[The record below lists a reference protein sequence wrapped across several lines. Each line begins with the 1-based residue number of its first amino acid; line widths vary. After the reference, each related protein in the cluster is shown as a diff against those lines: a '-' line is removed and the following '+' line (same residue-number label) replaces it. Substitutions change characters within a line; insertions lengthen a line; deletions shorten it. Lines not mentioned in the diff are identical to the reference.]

1 LNFIAI
7 KTTDPTVCLL
17 VTSKKQ
23 FTETMIVVSTSRTTG
38 LLWPFVSE
46 TLLLV
51 PFLFL
56 LLVTPME
63 GFSSSSSLTLLSY
76 TSVSPRNSYY
86 SWTTTTSLHAST
98 LEEKKK
104 TSSSSSSPPTESV
117 RLSKARLLLEQ
128 LQPSLRNEEIS
139 IVNAVMDVETKIP
152 QLQPRTDGGSS
163 TTTTTDLTLVP
174 ENFWSNGHLDENYS
188 RGKTIV
194 TRWAKG
200 VKVAEP
206 LVKYDPI
213 QAERLLFRQP
223 TKWLVRN
230 VQISFPMGLWAV
242 GVIWDTVTGKS
253 VPNRRARAQQ
263 LTRAISGLG
272 PAIIKGGQALASRPD
287 LLPQEYLEELQKLQD
302 DVPRFS
308 NALALQTVEREL
320 GIEQFSDVFE
330 LVE

>member
-1 LNFIAI
+1 
-7 KTTDPTVCLL
+7 
-17 VTSKKQ
+17 
-23 FTETMIVVSTSRTTG
+23 M
-38 LLWPFVSE
+38 
-46 TLLLV
+46 
-51 PFLFL
+51 
-56 LLVTPME
+56 
-63 GFSSSSSLTLLSY
+63 SSSKSS
-76 TSVSPRNSYY
+76 P
-86 SWTTTTSLHAST
+86 
-98 LEEKKK
+98 
-104 TSSSSSSPPTESV
+104 SPPTESV

-128 LQPSLRNEEIS
+128 LQQTNDEIS
-139 IVNAVMDVETKIP
+139 IANAVMDVETKIP
-152 QLQPRTDGGSS
+152 S
-163 TTTTTDLTLVP
+163 TDLTLVP

-188 RGKTIV
+188 NGKTIV

-242 GVIWDTVTGKS
+242 GVIWDYITGNSKT
-253 VPNRRARAQQ
+253 NRRARAQQ

-320 GIEQFSDVFE
+320 GIAQFSDVFE